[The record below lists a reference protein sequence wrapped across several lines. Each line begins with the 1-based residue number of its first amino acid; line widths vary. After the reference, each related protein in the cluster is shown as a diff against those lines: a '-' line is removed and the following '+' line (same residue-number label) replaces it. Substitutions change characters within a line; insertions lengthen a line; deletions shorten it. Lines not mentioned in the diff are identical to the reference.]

1 MNIYHYSE
9 TNGEYLGP
17 GVAKLDPVGQKPMI
31 PANATTDEPPAAD
44 MNQVTRRN
52 GDAWEIVPDYRGST
66 WYDAEGNQH
75 KITQINQE
83 PDPNWTSTKPVIPDP
98 VPEVVEM
105 AQARLALLQAGHL
118 DKVQPIIDAM
128 PEPDRT
134 AAQIEWEYRA
144 RVRRDSQLTQVI
156 AAEIP
161 LTKTEMDQ
169 LFKTAAT
176 L

>member
-9 TNGEYLGP
+9 KNGEYLG
-17 GVAKLDPVGQKPMI
+17 VSEAKLDPIGQNPMI
-31 PANATTDEPPAAD
+31 PANATDQEPPTPDAKQAA
-44 MNQVTRRN
+44 RWN
-52 GDAWEIVPDYRGST
+52 GSAWEIVPDYRGSV
-66 WYDAEGNQH
+66 WYDAEANQH

-83 PDPNWTSTKPVIPDP
+83 PDPTWTSTKPVLADP

-105 AQARLALLQAGHL
+105 AQARLALLQYGYL

-128 PEPDRT
+128 PEPERT

-144 RVRRDSQLTQVI
+144 RVRRDSALTQAI
-156 AAEIP
+156 AADIP
-161 LTKTEMDQ
+161 LTKQEMDQ
-169 LFKTAAT
+169 LFTTAAG